1 MGSRFQIVA
10 ALLLLLSACG
20 KGALTPA
27 TVINAPAG
35 LGIQG
40 FDPVTYHTTG
50 KATRGSAN
58 RQSLFKGV
66 IYQFAT
72 AENQS
77 IFEANPERYLPA
89 YGGYCAYAMSNGD
102 IVNINPRNWAV
113 VDGQLYLNANIVAQ
127 GLWSINRP
135 ERIAKANKRW
145 QDLKTAA
152 VSRSIPAD
160 KR

>member
-1 MGSRFQIVA
+1 MSSRFIVIA
-10 ALLLLLSACG
+10 AMLLLSACG
-20 KGALTPA
+20 KSDLTPA
-27 TVINAPAG
+27 TFVNAPTG
-35 LGIQG
+35 LGING
-40 FDPVTYHTTG
+40 FDPVTYHSTG
-50 KATRGSAN
+50 KATQGSAN
-58 RQSLFKGV
+58 NQSLFQGV
-66 IYQFAT
+66 VYQFAT

-77 IFEANPERYLPA
+77 MFEANPERYLPA

-102 IVNINPRNWAV
+102 IVDINPRNWAV

-127 GLWSINRP
+127 GLWSLNPP